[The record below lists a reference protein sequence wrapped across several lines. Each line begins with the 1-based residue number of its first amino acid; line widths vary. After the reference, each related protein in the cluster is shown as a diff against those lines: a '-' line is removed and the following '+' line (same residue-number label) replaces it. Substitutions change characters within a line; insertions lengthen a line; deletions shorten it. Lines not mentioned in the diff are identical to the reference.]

1 MTGNTAL
8 RRRRRE
14 LEARS
19 AAQRLELAMH
29 VQDIEDS
36 LAPLDRGVGV
46 LRQVAR
52 PAALLGAGIML
63 TLVLGRRRMRGLLGG
78 GIALAGIAFR
88 WRRTAKLLRGL
99 LAGVPGPLRSS
110 GDRGGAAP
118 GTSASTTRT
127 R

>member
-110 GDRGGAAP
+110 GDHGGAGP